1 MNAHLMAQQAHM
13 LTQLAAANQLVT
25 SQAVLGAVDRRDSAS
40 PPGGWQWG
48 GGPGRQPGGG
58 ERSGRGCRLRGQRRT
73 ASWWQPPAPFLRKPV
88 PLGFGD
94 SQGKDSGHTAP

>member
-40 PPGGWQWG
+40 SSPP
-48 GGPGRQPGGG
+48 P
-58 ERSGRGCRLRGQRRT
+58 LT
-73 ASWWQPPAPFLRKPV
+73 VAKP
-88 PLGFGD
+88 
-94 SQGKDSGHTAP
+94 